1 MFPVTVYVKPTTI
14 THYQSAD
21 DKDKYELTKSIITKN
36 ILGKG
41 EYMSIE
47 TLMGQRDIND
57 KGINSCTERKS
68 WVERGSNTKQH

>member
-1 MFPVTVYVKPTTI
+1 MFPVAVYVKPTTI

-21 DKDKYELTKSIITKN
+21 DKDKYKLAKTIITKN

-47 TLMGQRDIND
+47 TLMG
-57 KGINSCTERKS
+57 
-68 WVERGSNTKQH
+68 